1 VLFASF
7 FRDRKGSVTPL
18 LALGIIPLVGSV
30 GAAVDYSRANAARTA
45 MQAALDATAIILAQQ
60 SQQGSSSQPSQNASS
75 YFNANF
81 SRPEVKNVA
90 VDVAA
95 SPVAGG
101 TSVNLTA
108 TGSLATDFLTLLG
121 IPTLNL
127 SVKSGAVAVADGLGC
142 VLSLNKTAGGAITAQ
157 GSTSVNLNSC
167 SLYDNSDS
175 STALTVGGSASLSAL
190 SVGVVGD
197 LSGSTSI
204 TTTQGIRTHV
214 GPVED
219 PYANDS
225 FPTFY
230 ACTDENFTAKSAVT
244 INPGV
249 YCGGMKLNAGANV
262 TLNPGIY
269 YLDGGSLTVN
279 GGATLTGTGVT
290 LVFTKKNGSSYATAA
305 INGNA
310 TVNLTPPKSGSTAG
324 IVVFGDRGIPLGT
337 TFKFNGGAT
346 QYLGG
351 AVYVPT
357 GAISYA
363 GGAGT
368 STTCTQIIGN
378 TISFVGNSSLAINCS
393 SYATKPFSPL
403 VVKLVS

>member
-1 VLFASF
+1 MVSASF

-18 LALGIIPLVGSV
+18 LALSIIPLVGSV
-30 GAAVDYSRANAARTA
+30 GAAVDYSRGNAARTA
-45 MQAALDATAIILAQQ
+45 MQAALDATAIMLARQ
-60 SQQGSSSQPSQNASS
+60 SQQNSEPTQNATS

-81 SRPEVKNVA
+81 SHPEVHNVQVNA
-90 VDVAA
+90 TS

-101 TSVNLTA
+101 TSFNLSA
-108 TGSLATDFLTLLG
+108 TGSLAADFLSLLG

-127 SVKSGAVAVADGLGC
+127 SVNSGAVAVSDGLGC
-142 VLSLNKTAGGAITAQ
+142 VLSLNRSAAGAITAQ
-157 GSTSVNLNSC
+157 GSTSVNLNGC

-175 STALTVGGSASLSAL
+175 PTALTVGGSATLSAL
-190 SVGVVGD
+190 SIGVVGD
-197 LSGSTSI
+197 ISGSAGI

-214 GPVED
+214 GWVED
-219 PYANDS
+219 PYSYDS
-225 FPTFY
+225 FPNFF
-230 ACTDENFTAKSAVT
+230 ACTEQNFTAKSAVT

-279 GGATLTGTGVT
+279 GGATLSGSGVT
-290 LVFTKKNGSSYATAA
+290 LVFTKKNSSSYATAV
-305 INGNA
+305 INGSA
-310 TVNLTPPKSGSTAG
+310 TVNLTPPKSGPTAG
-324 IVVFGDRGIPLGT
+324 IVVFGDRGIPVGT

-351 AVYVPT
+351 AIYVPT
-357 GAISYA
+357 GAITYA

-368 STTCTQIIGN
+368 STSCTQIIGD
-378 TISFVGNSSLAINCS
+378 TVSFTGNSSLAINCS
-393 SYATKPFSPL
+393 SYGTKPFSPL
-403 VVKLVS
+403 VVKLTS

>member
-18 LALGIIPLVGSV
+18 LALGIIPLVGAV

-45 MQAALDATAIILAQQ
+45 MQGALDATALMLAQQ
-60 SQQGSSSQPSQNASS
+60 SQQGSGSQPTQNASS
-75 YFNANF
+75 YFSANF
-81 SRPEVKNVA
+81 ARPEVQNVQ
-90 VDVAA
+90 VEGTA
-95 SPVAGG
+95 SPVSGG

-108 TGSLATDFLTLLG
+108 TGSLATSILTLLG
-121 IPTLNL
+121 FPTLHL
-127 SVKSGAVAVADGLGC
+127 SVNSAASAISDGLGC
-142 VLSLNKTAGGAITAQ
+142 VLSLNRSAAGAITAQ
-157 GSTSVNLNSC
+157 GSTSVNLNGC

-175 STALTVGGSASLSAL
+175 ATALTVGGSATLSAL
-190 SVGVVGD
+190 SIGVVGD
-197 LSGSTSI
+197 MSGSTGI
-204 TTTQGIRTHV
+204 TTTQGIKTHV
-214 GPVED
+214 GWVED
-219 PYANDS
+219 PYAYDS
-225 FPTFY
+225 FPNFF
-230 ACTDENFTAKSAVT
+230 ACTDQNFTAKSAVT

-279 GGATLTGTGVT
+279 GGATLSGNGVT
-290 LVFTKKNGSSYATAA
+290 LVFTKKNSSSYATAV

-310 TVNLTPPKSGSTAG
+310 TVNLTPPRSGPTAG
-324 IVVFGDRGIPLGT
+324 IVVFGDRGIPVGT

-357 GAISYA
+357 GAISYT

-368 STTCTQIIGN
+368 STSCTQIIGD
-378 TISFVGNSSLAINCS
+378 TISFSGNSALAVNCS
-393 SYATKPFSPL
+393 SYGTKPFSPL
-403 VVKLVS
+403 VVKLTS

>member
-1 VLFASF
+1 LRFANF

-18 LALGIIPLVGSV
+18 LALSIIPLVGSV
-30 GAAVDYSRANAARTA
+30 GAAVDYSRANSARTA
-45 MQAALDATAIILAQQ
+45 MQGALDATALILAR
-60 SQQGSSSQPSQNASS
+60 QGSSAPSSQNAGS
-75 YFNANF
+75 YFSANF
-81 SRPEVKNVA
+81 ARPEVQNVQ
-90 VDVAA
+90 VEGAA

-108 TGSLATDFLTLLG
+108 TGSLATSFLTLLG

-127 SVKSGAVAVADGLGC
+127 SVNSAASAISDGLGC
-142 VLSLNKTAGGAITAQ
+142 VLSLDRTAGGAIAAQ
-157 GSTSVNLNSC
+157 GSTSVNLNGC

-175 STALTVGGSASLSAL
+175 ATALTVGGSASLSAL

-197 LSGSTSI
+197 LSGGAGI
-204 TTTQGIRTHV
+204 TTTLGIKTHAWTV
-214 GPVED
+214 DD

-225 FPTFY
+225 FPNFF
-230 ACTDENFTAKSAVT
+230 ACTEHNFTAKSAVT

-279 GGATLTGTGVT
+279 GGATLAGNGVT
-290 LVFTKKNGSSYATAA
+290 LVFTKKNGSDYATAN